1 MTNPIGFSEPEIQ
14 QFFEYWNE
22 LRGDD
27 LLPAKSSF
35 DPQRLTLLL
44 PKLTVLQWTPPD
56 TLLVRLMG
64 TEIVS
69 HHIKERTGT
78 NLLDAVQPS
87 QKAVLAAFTAAFFTQ
102 ISVAEVDTRRHY
114 TSGALVGALNVYFPF
129 RGEDE
134 IVNFAIGVHCADTD
148 ANSKI
153 LPNDFCL
160 TSRCSTTDSR
170 T

>member
-1 MTNPIGFSEPEIQ
+1 
-14 QFFEYWNE
+14 

-35 DPQRLTLLL
+35 DPQRVTLLL

-69 HHIKERTGT
+69 HHIKELTGT

-87 QKAVLAAFTAAFFTQ
+87 
-102 ISVAEVDTRRHY
+102 
-114 TSGALVGALNVYFPF
+114 
-129 RGEDE
+129 
-134 IVNFAIGVHCADTD
+134 
-148 ANSKI
+148 
-153 LPNDFCL
+153 
-160 TSRCSTTDSR
+160 
-170 T
+170 